1 MFVRAYLRASTV
13 DQNASRAKASLE
25 SFAEEHGVTI
35 ANFYEENESGT
46 KLERPELFRLLND
59 CRPGD
64 ILLTEQVDRLSRLTD
79 TDWKKLRGLINEKG
93 VTVVALDLP
102 TSHQLLTPS
111 KADAFTGRVLA
122 AINDMLLDMLAA
134 VARKDYE
141 DRKRRTAEGRE
152 KAKANGMYKGRPVDQ
167 EKHRRIHELLAEG
180 KSIRKIADLLNCS
193 TQTVSRAKK
202 SLCTRA
208 AQDQLAS

>member
-1 MFVRAYLRASTV
+1 MFVRAYLRASTI
-13 DQNASRAKASLE
+13 DQDASRARASLE

-141 DRKRRTAEGRE
+141 DRSAELP
-152 KAKANGMYKGRPVDQ
+152 K
-167 EKHRRIHELLAEG
+167 EG
-180 KSIRKIADLLNCS
+180 KKPKLTVCIKDAPSIKRNIAASMNYWPKASPSARL
-193 TQTVSRAKK
+193 QTS
-202 SLCTRA
+202 
-208 AQDQLAS
+208 

>member
-1 MFVRAYLRASTV
+1 MFVRAYLRASTI
-13 DQNASRAKASLE
+13 DQDASRARASLE

-102 TSHQLLTPS
+102 TSHQLLTP
-111 KADAFTGRVLA
+111 
-122 AINDMLLDMLAA
+122 
-134 VARKDYE
+134 RKPTLSPGGCLPQSMTCCSICWRQSPGKTTKTE
-141 DRKRRTAEGRE
+141 GAELP
-152 KAKANGMYKGRPVDQ
+152 K
-167 EKHRRIHELLAEG
+167 EG
-180 KSIRKIADLLNCS
+180 KKPKLTVCIKDAPSIKRNIAASMNYWPKASPSARL
-193 TQTVSRAKK
+193 QTS
-202 SLCTRA
+202 
-208 AQDQLAS
+208 